1 MNTID
6 IPKEWDLVAER
17 IKQTKLLF
25 VVSKTLPGLSQQR
38 CDSHSLQ
45 PALAARYS
53 GITWKCFFFPECFR
67 HLFCWE
73 YSRFFTYSSKVNCS
87 LAFEKV
93 HPSGKAA
100 VF

>member
-53 GITWKCFFFPECFR
+53 GIT
-67 HLFCWE
+67 
-73 YSRFFTYSSKVNCS
+73 
-87 LAFEKV
+87 
-93 HPSGKAA
+93 
-100 VF
+100 